1 MLGSAPVFPCDSEQQ
16 TLVRHDS
23 HPAHPGDSNRSYV
36 GRRRDGSR

>member
-1 MLGSAPVFPCDSEQQ
+1 MLRSAPVFPCDSEQQ

>member
-16 TLVRHDS
+16 TLRHDS
-23 HPAHPGDSNRSYV
+23 HPARPGDTNRSYV